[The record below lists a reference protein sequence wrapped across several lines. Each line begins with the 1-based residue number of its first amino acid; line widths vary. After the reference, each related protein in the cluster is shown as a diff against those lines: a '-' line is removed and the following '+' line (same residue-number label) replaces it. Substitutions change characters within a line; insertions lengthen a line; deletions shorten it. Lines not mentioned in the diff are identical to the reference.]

1 MDKLFLAAIEKETVG
16 LEYFNHIGVGKINA
30 TYNTLKL
37 IHIHNPKIIINYGT
51 AGAINSKLNGIV
63 ECTKFYQRDM
73 DVRDLDFK
81 LGETPFDEIKEII
94 NSENG
99 YSCGTGDSFVNQ
111 KIDMQVDVVDMEAY
125 AIAKVCKL
133 ENVEFKCFKYIS
145 DNADKDANIDW
156 NKSLT
161 LGANIFSKFIKES
174 SFWFLMIITKHL
186 KEYFEKSKIIST

>member
-16 LEYFNHIGVGKINA
+16 LEYFKHIGVGKINA

-37 IHIHNPKIIINYGT
+37 IHIHNPKIIINYGS

-145 DNADKDANIDW
+145 DNANENSSKDW
-156 NKSLT
+156 NQNLK
-161 LGANIFSKFIKES
+161 LGANAFSNFIIGK
-174 SFWFLMIITKHL
+174 L
-186 KEYFEKSKIIST
+186 